1 MAAPPTRPNASNI
14 VRVFCDRPCNF
25 PVIMVLSPDLFL
37 VAAQCYTKPSLHDL
51 RRVRRRDC
59 FAPVQFPA
67 PHVQPI
73 NTSLE
78 RTGKPS
84 EKRRLLLVLKKIKLR
99 NDVVAF

>member
-51 RRVRRRDC
+51 GRVRRRDC
-59 FAPVQFPA
+59 CALDQPPA
-67 PHVQPI
+67 HHVEHI

-78 RTGKPS
+78 RSEQPS

-99 NDVVAF
+99 N